1 MLTTT
6 AAARAEAKAINLG
19 LLVTEAFLLVF
30 RLGVTTDFD
39 KVKTMDVARQFKIR
53 SARCDWR
60 RTCLM
65 GSLMLAL
72 TIWDAMRAA

>member
-53 SARCDWR
+53 SASCDWR
-60 RTCLM
+60 LTCQT
-65 GSLMLAL
+65 GSLQLAL
-72 TIWDAMRAA
+72 IMRDAMPAA